1 MGVAVV
7 SRPPAH
13 AEESPVFLAV
23 AHHYPRPEHL
33 GAVVVVMCDVETGM
47 AGTPGL
53 ISIESFRKV
62 VETRLPAISR
72 WESPEAAQAGVP
84 SAHVNRRARPQVV
97 RRSGR
102 GLPARGRRPMRRGR
116 RVVVSRR
123 GTRGMRGD
131 VAR

>member
-84 SAHVNRRARPQVV
+84 RLMSIGERDPRWSARPDEVFQLEV
-97 RRSGR
+97 
-102 GLPARGRRPMRRGR
+102 
-116 RVVVSRR
+116 
-123 GTRGMRGD
+123 

>member
-33 GAVVVVMCDVETGM
+33 EAFVVVMCDVEAGM

-53 ISIESFRKV
+53 ISIESFRDV
-62 VETRLPAISR
+62 VETRLVAIGR
-72 WESPEAAQAGVP
+72 WESPAAAQVGVP
-84 SAHVNRRARPQVV
+84 RLMSIGERDPEWSARPDEVFP
-97 RRSGR
+97 
-102 GLPARGRRPMRRGR
+102 LEL
-116 RVVVSRR
+116 
-123 GTRGMRGD
+123 
-131 VAR
+131 VA